1 MSVEATP
8 PPPPQLSPDGK
19 YVWDGS
25 QWRPIAGVAEPS
37 HAAIFAAWNSL
48 KVDPADPVAEAPE
61 AAAVPVFTPVQVQEP
76 APEIDYSYTVND
88 PTITPLWRQNKG
100 SGLTKYLYVGAG
112 LVVFVIAVMLLNS
125 LNLQLPWTGPASS
138 SGQAQSTKPSP
149 TPDTSGS
156 DYVRADRF
164 LGGSL
169 APALTIVDKTIPAL
183 NLHCAGI
190 MSNSCF
196 DALTASDQ
204 QVKTALAV
212 VNQGDIPIC
221 IGGSVRKLRDDVKG
235 MDSELQIALG
245 AYQSN
250 NIDDFTLGVY
260 RFNTYHRILVA
271 DFLATKQVQSVGCPK
286 VILPSWVP

>member
-125 LNLQLPWTGPASS
+125 LNLQLPWTGVASS
-138 SGQAQSTKPSP
+138 SSPSASAQPSP
-149 TPDTSGS
+149 TPDTSGT

-164 LGGSL
+164 LVSTL
-169 APALTIVDKTIPAL
+169 TPPLSALEKTVQTL
-183 NLHCAGI
+183 DQHCDGT

-196 DALTASDQ
+196 NALNASEDQ
-204 QVKTALAV
+204 LKKVLAA
-212 VNQGDIPIC
+212 VNLGDIPKC
-221 IGGSVRKLRDDVKG
+221 IAGQMSKVLIDMQAVDKQLQLALTGYQ
-235 MDSELQIALG
+235 DSSADELA
-245 AYQSN
+245 
-250 NIDDFTLGVY
+250 TGVY
-260 RFNTYHRILVA
+260 RFKVFHRLMLS
-271 DFLATKQVQSVGCPK
+271 DLAAVRQVQEGCHK